1 MKKQQNF
8 ILKYF
13 LWDQIT
19 KTIDLVLR
27 RNVFD
32 VAIVFFSSVP
42 IGKYAQKSK

>member
-32 VAIVFFSSVP
+32 VAIAFFSSVP